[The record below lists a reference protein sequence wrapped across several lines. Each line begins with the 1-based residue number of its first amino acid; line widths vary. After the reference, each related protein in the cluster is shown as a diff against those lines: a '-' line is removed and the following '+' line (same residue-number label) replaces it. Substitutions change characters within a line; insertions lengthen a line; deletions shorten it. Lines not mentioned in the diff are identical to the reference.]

1 MSTTNSPYQK
11 ADQQRAVISASNQ
24 HQQIGAIQG
33 GLTVASSSMPLYGNI
48 VSSGGPFGV
57 QGVVTPRDTNLRSEA
72 LESDAFALP
81 VARLVDL
88 WVTKFSNDWIDIT
101 ELQDDG
107 FWHHVYV
114 RLKALGEV
122 ETHYLT
128 DRARYVCRKP
138 I

>member
-1 MSTTNSPYQK
+1 MSVPVNPT
-11 ADQQRAVISASNQ
+11 
-24 HQQIGAIQG
+24 
-33 GLTVASSSMPLYGNI
+33 
-48 VSSGGPFGV
+48 
-57 QGVVTPRDTNLRSEA
+57 LRSEA
-72 LESDAFALP
+72 LESEAFALP

-88 WVTKFSNDWIDIT
+88 WVTKYSNDWIDIA

-138 I
+138 V

>member
-1 MSTTNSPYQK
+1 
-11 ADQQRAVISASNQ
+11 V
-24 HQQIGAIQG
+24 
-33 GLTVASSSMPLYGNI
+33 VAPI
-48 VSSGGPFGV
+48 DP
-57 QGVVTPRDTNLRSEA
+57 TLRSEA

>member
-1 MSTTNSPYQK
+1 MSTTNNHYQK
-11 ADQQRAVISASNQ
+11 AEQQRAVISVSSQ
-24 HQQIGAIQG
+24 PQQIGAIQG
-33 GLTVASSSMPLYGNI
+33 GLTVASSSLPLYANI
-48 VSSGGPFGV
+48 AGSGGPFGGQV
-57 QGVVTPRDTNLRSEA
+57 SAPMHPTLRSEA

-88 WVTKFSNDWIDIT
+88 WVTKFSNDWIDIA

-114 RLKALGEV
+114 RLKSLGEV

-138 I
+138 V

>member
-1 MSTTNSPYQK
+1 MSTTSSPYQK
-11 ADQQRAVISASNQ
+11 AGQQSAVISASNQ

-48 VSSGGPFGV
+48 VSSGGPFGANV
-57 QGVVTPRDTNLRSEA
+57 GAPIHPTLRSEA
-72 LESDAFALP
+72 LESEAFALP

-88 WVTKFSNDWIDIT
+88 WVTKYSNDWIDIA

-138 I
+138 V